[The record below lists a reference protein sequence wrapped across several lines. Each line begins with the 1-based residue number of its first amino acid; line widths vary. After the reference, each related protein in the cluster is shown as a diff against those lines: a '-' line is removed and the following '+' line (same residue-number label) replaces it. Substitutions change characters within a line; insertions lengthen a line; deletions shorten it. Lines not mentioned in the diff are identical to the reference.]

1 MLVRITVDECFRVIA
16 PSILVLFYK
25 EFNRITF
32 GFFMVFNVD
41 RNNADLRR
49 QKIQRSVNS
58 NLEIMWNEAAGSKI
72 RYDSDTDM
80 EVQSRGTRKL
90 GQGMQYPGHS

>member
-1 MLVRITVDECFRVIA
+1 MFYFIKNSTALHLV
-16 PSILVLFYK
+16 
-25 EFNRITF
+25 
-32 GFFMVFNVD
+32 FFMVFNVD